1 MTTIQELAEASNAL
15 VYSAMAAY
23 SASFVAYSLDLASM
37 GRRSSDTNQ
46 EQPTLVTS
54 GAAAPQSAPTSQ
66 PTPQKHDNRAPRK
79 AAGAARALLWL
90 AVLFHLG
97 SATTRG
103 LSVSRVPWANM
114 YEFSLTG
121 SLLVGL
127 IFCLILAKPRL
138 AGLPRGYDAKW
149 LGAFITGPI
158 VLTLGLAV
166 TKFYTEAS
174 QLVPALQEKFFLHVH
189 VFIASLSAAI
199 FTVGFSLT
207 VLQLV
212 QQRRERTAT
221 TGTPAGG
228 RFMNAIPGS
237 TVLESMAHRMTAF
250 AFPMWMFTIVA
261 GAIWAQKA
269 WGRYWAW
276 DPKEVGSFVVF
287 VAYAAYLHARATAGW
302 SKKAAWI
309 NVLAFILLILNSTVV
324 NLLPGGLHSYAD
336 VE

>member
-1 MTTIQELAEASNAL
+1 MSTIRELAEASNVL

-23 SASFVAYSLDLASM
+23 SASFVAYSLDLAGL
-37 GRRSSDTNQ
+37 GRQRRAA
-46 EQPTLVTS
+46 EAPEAALVTS
-54 GAAAPQSAPTSQ
+54 GAGSSTTKNTASEPAAPA
-66 PTPQKHDNRAPRK
+66 RK
-79 AAGAARALLWL
+79 SAGAARALLWL

-121 SLLVGL
+121 SLLVAMV
-127 IFCLILAKPRL
+127 FCLMLAKPRL

-166 TKFYTEAS
+166 TKFYTEAA

-189 VFIASLSAAI
+189 VFIACLSAAI

-212 QQRRERTAT
+212 QQRREHIAAE
-221 TGTPAGG
+221 GKPAGG
-228 RFMNAIPGS
+228 RFMDAIPGS
-237 TVLESMAHRMTAF
+237 SVLESVAHRMTAF
-250 AFPMWMFTIVA
+250 AFPLWMFTIVA

-309 NVLAFILLILNSTVV
+309 NVLAFVLLVLNSTVV